1 VELIIKKYSEIIISV
16 IAAIICISILVPL
29 VEHVKTVIEKQV
41 VETEKPEE
49 DWGVYD
55 SASFNE

>member
-1 VELIIKKYSEIIISV
+1 MELIIKKYSEIIISV

-49 DWGVYD
+49 DWGIYD
-55 SASFNE
+55 SIAKN